1 MTNTSKA
8 RGTAFESLIVDGLH
22 DMGYP
27 YAERRAQRGV
37 NVGGDIAGIPGVVLE
52 LKAVAR
58 LDLSG
63 WLKELA
69 AEIRNA
75 NADLGAVVVKRKG
88 KGSPADQYVL
98 MDFATFCLLLHEAG
112 R

>member
-1 MTNTSKA
+1 VNASKQK
-8 RGTAFESLIVDGLH
+8 GTAFESLIVDGLH

-27 YAERRAQRGV
+27 YAERRAQRGSSD
-37 NVGGDIAGIPGVVLE
+37 GGDIAGIPGVVLE

-63 WLKELA
+63 WLKELK

-75 NADLGAVVVKRKG
+75 GADLGAVVVKRRG
-88 KGSPADQYVL
+88 TRDPGEQYVL
-98 MDFATFCLLLHEAG
+98 LDFATFCLLLHEAG